1 MSRATL
7 PWLLVAARAGAT
19 VALAVALA
27 ARALGDRLVLALFVV
42 AFVSDYFD
50 GVVAR
55 ALGVVTRAL
64 RQADSVVDTI
74 FYLVLAAATWTLHR
88 DVLGRHAAALA
99 VCLITLTAW
108 YLLDLVRWG
117 AAAGFHAWSAKLFA
131 AALGVWAVM
140 LYGFGV
146 DGPWL
151 VVACVAGTI
160 SHLEGIAISL
170 VLRQHATDVPTVV
183 HALRLRS
190 GSRSV

>member
-1 MSRATL
+1 MPPRA
-7 PWLLVAARAGAT
+7 AAT
-19 VALAVALA
+19 IVLAVAVA
-27 ARALGDRLVLALFVV
+27 VNALTDRMVLAIFIV

-64 RQADSVVDTI
+64 RQADSAVDTI
-74 FYLVLAAATWTLHR
+74 FYLVLAGATWRLHPE
-88 DVLGRHAAALA
+88 VLGRHWAALA
-99 VCLITLTAW
+99 VCLATLGAW
-108 YLLDLVRWG
+108 YLLDLLRWG

-151 VVACVAGTI
+151 VTACVVGTI
-160 SHLEGIAISL
+160 SHIEGIAISL
-170 VLRQHATDVPTVV
+170 LLREHATDVPTVL
-183 HALRLRS
+183 HALRLRARPVGAAS
-190 GSRSV
+190 A

>member
-1 MSRATL
+1 
-7 PWLLVAARAGAT
+7 VAIAG
-19 VALAVALA
+19 
-27 ARALGDRLVLALFVV
+27 RALTDRLVLALFVV

-55 ALGVVTRAL
+55 ALGVVTRTL
-64 RQADSVVDTI
+64 RQADSAVDTI
-74 FYLVLAAATWTLHR
+74 FYLVLAGATWRSHP
-88 DVLGRHAAALA
+88 DVLARHAAALA
-99 VCLITLTAW
+99 VCLATLGAW

-131 AALGVWAVM
+131 AALGIWAVM
-140 LYGFGV
+140 LYGFGI

-151 VVACVAGTI
+151 VVACLAGTI

-170 VLRQHATDVPTVV
+170 VLRQHATDVPTVL

-190 GSRSV
+190 